1 MRYVSASVV
10 QDFSR
15 VMSVRVCL
23 LITSAEAVI
32 TVEDDALKFYVD
44 CELAPKESTDG
55 HLRRAYFGT
64 TALRN
69 KMPF

>member
-1 MRYVSASVV
+1 
-10 QDFSR
+10 
-15 VMSVRVCL
+15 
-23 LITSAEAVI
+23 VI
-32 TVEDDALKFYVD
+32 TAEDDALKFYVD
-44 CELAPKESTDG
+44 CELASKESSDR